1 MWVVTDVYAAIADA
15 NRRLLLD
22 ELALRDAQPLFELCA
37 RLATVHGVSL
47 SRQAV
52 SQHLAVLEEAGL
64 VTTRREGRTKL
75 HSFDPTPLRELV
87 DRWPLEPSSPT
98 SPSTRPHRA

>member
-1 MWVVTDVYAAIADA
+1 MTDVYAAIADP

-22 ELALRDAQPLFELCA
+22 ELARRDAQPLFELCA
-37 RLATVHGVSL
+37 RLTTVHGVSL

-75 HSFDPTPLRELV
+75 HSFNPDPLREIT
-87 DRWPLEPSSPT
+87 DRWPR
-98 SPSTRPHRA
+98 TRQQPAEE

>member
-1 MWVVTDVYAAIADA
+1 MTDVYAAIADP

-22 ELALRDAQPLFELCA
+22 ELARRDAQPLFELCA
-37 RLATVHGVSL
+37 RLTTVHGVSL

-75 HSFDPTPLRELV
+75 HSFNPDPLREIT
-87 DRWPLEPSSPT
+87 DRWPR
-98 SPSTRPHRA
+98 TRPQPAEE

>member
-1 MWVVTDVYAAIADA
+1 MVTDVYAALADP

-22 ELALRDAQPLFELCA
+22 ELARRNDQPLFELCA

-52 SQHLAVLEEAGL
+52 SQHLAVLEDAGL

-75 HSFDPTPLRELV
+75 HSFRPAPLQEV
-87 DRWPLEPSSPT
+87 ITRWPVG
-98 SPSTRPHRA
+98 RNPHSDSENHRTED

>member
-1 MWVVTDVYAAIADA
+1 MYAAIADP

-22 ELALRDAQPLFELCA
+22 ELARRDAQPLFELCA
-37 RLATVHGVSL
+37 RLTTVHGVSL

-64 VTTRREGRTKL
+64 VTTRRAGRTKL
-75 HSFDPTPLRELV
+75 HSFNPEPLREIT
-87 DRWPLEPSSPT
+87 DRWPA
-98 SPSTRPHRA
+98 STKE